1 MTVTNVTSKGQ
12 VTLPKRVRDAMGVK
26 GGTKVTVEYRD
37 GCAIIKP
44 ERNSGKSDFRKRL
57 EKVRG
62 TFKSDLTTDEIM
74 KLLRG
79 D

>member
-1 MTVTNVTSKGQ
+1 MATNLTSKGQ

-26 GGTKVTVEYRD
+26 GGSAVSVEYRD
-37 GCAIIKP
+37 GCAIIRPLGK
-44 ERNSGKSDFRKRL
+44 RAKSDVRSAL

-62 TFKSDLTTDEIM
+62 TLKDPLTTDEIM